1 MEKNSTVKINIFK
14 TEEEV
19 IENLALYFFTVARH
33 AIAESGK
40 CSVALSGGN
49 SPKKLYELLSS
60 PAFKDKIEWQKLD
73 FFFGDERY
81 VPKEDS
87 QSNYKMARETLF
99 EPLQIEPTH
108 IFAIDTTLQP
118 DEAAEKYEADIQNY
132 FYNNPMLFDIILL
145 GLGDNAHTAS
155 LFPHTA
161 VLNDTTASVK
171 AVFLE
176 DQKVYRITF
185 TAPLINNARNI
196 AFLVYGKTKAI
207 AVQQV
212 IEGKKDIQN
221 SPAQLIAPF
230 TGQLQW
236 FLDTAAATGIQ
247 TNFY

>member
-1 MEKNSTVKINIFK
+1 MKINIFE

-19 IENLALYFFTVARH
+19 LENLASYFVTVAKQ
-33 AIAESGK
+33 AINQRGK

-49 SPKKLYELLSS
+49 SPKRLYELLSS
-60 PAFKDKIEWQKLD
+60 TAFKDKIEWQKLD
-73 FFFGDERY
+73 FFFGDERN
-81 VPKEDS
+81 VPRKDS
-87 QSNYKMARETLF
+87 QSNYGMAKIALF
-99 EPLQIEPTH
+99 DPLQIEP
-108 IFAIDTTLQP
+108 ANVYAVDTELDP
-118 DEAAEKYEADIQNY
+118 AYAAEKYNTALQNY
-132 FYNNPMLFDIILL
+132 FEDGQLVFDIILL

-155 LFPHTA
+155 LFPNTP

-185 TAPLINNARNI
+185 TAPLINKARNI

-212 IEGKKDIQN
+212 IEGKKDIQHF
-221 SPAQLIAPF
+221 PAQLITPF

-236 FLDTAAATGIQ
+236 FLDKAAGAGIQ